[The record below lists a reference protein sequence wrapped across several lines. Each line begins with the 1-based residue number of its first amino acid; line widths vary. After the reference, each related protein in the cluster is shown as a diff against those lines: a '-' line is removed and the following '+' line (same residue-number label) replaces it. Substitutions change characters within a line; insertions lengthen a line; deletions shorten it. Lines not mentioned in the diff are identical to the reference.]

1 MAYADRMDWNLREL
15 RYLVAAANCGS
26 FTDAA
31 EVLHVSQASVSRTIA
46 ALERA
51 VGEQLL
57 RRTARGCEPT
67 PSGGQVLEAAK
78 RLLAEAERFDETVR
92 NRDRVLRLGY
102 AWACLGKHT
111 SPLQRRWKQDVEGSE
126 GISLR
131 LTRQATSTSGLAE
144 GLCDV
149 AVMRTP
155 LHDDRFESAVVG
167 LERRVVAFA
176 EDDPQWAR
184 RCSLTVD
191 EVATRKVA
199 TDRRTGT
206 TDEALWAGHQ
216 RLPDMLV
223 QTGDVEEWLDAIQA
237 QEAVGVTTEATAHHH
252 RRPGVV
258 YRPLKDGARI
268 GVKLAWA
275 KAAPPPG
282 LESLI
287 NEATRLYAG
296 G

>member
-1 MAYADRMDWNLREL
+1 MDWNLREL
-15 RYLVAAANCGS
+15 RYLVTAADYGS

-46 ALERA
+46 ALERS

-57 RRTARGCEPT
+57 RRSARGCEPT
-67 PSGGQVLEAAK
+67 PTGGQVLEAAK
-78 RLLAEAERFDETVR
+78 RLLAEAKRFDESVR

-111 SPLQRRWKQDVEGSE
+111 APLQRRWKAEVVAPD

-131 LTRQATSTSGLAE
+131 LTRQPTATSGLAE

-167 LERRVVAFA
+167 LERRVAAFA
-176 EDDPQWAR
+176 ADDPHWAR
-184 RCSLTVD
+184 RRSLTLD
-191 EVATRKVA
+191 EVATRTVA

-206 TDEALWAGHQ
+206 TDESLWAGHDRAPQ
-216 RLPDMLV
+216 MLV
-223 QTGDVEEWLDAIQA
+223 QTGDVEEWLDTIQS

-258 YRPLKDGARI
+258 YRPLKDAPRI
-268 GVKLAWA
+268 GVKLVWA

-282 LESLI
+282 LEKMI
-287 NEATRLYAG
+287 TMATELYSDK
-296 G
+296 